1 MFSTVLKKIF
11 GSPNDRIIKTMQP
24 IVARINS
31 KEKEFQKLTE
41 EQLKAKTADFKER
54 FQKGESLD
62 DMLVE
67 AFATVK
73 NACRRMCGNVY
84 SYMDHEE
91 VWNMIPYDVQLMG
104 GYNIHNGG
112 ISEMQ
117 TGEGKTLTASLPLYL
132 NALSG
137 RNCQLVTT
145 NDYLAKRDSE
155 WIGSIFKYLGLTVG
169 CIQNQMDPEERR
181 EQYKCDIT
189 YGTNSEFGFD
199 YLRDMGMATDAED
212 LVQRDYYFVIID
224 EIDSILIDEART
236 PLIISGPVEKST
248 HRFHLLKDKIAYLY
262 KRQHEM
268 CNTLINQVKD
278 RLAKNDPG
286 SDEYKSAILDLCKV
300 KLGMPKNKQLMRLLE
315 DPTVRKFADKQ
326 ELLFHSDS
334 NRGLLQEVK
343 EELYFAINE
352 KFHDADLSA
361 KGRMSLDK
369 ENPDSY
375 IIPDIVEETQK
386 IDAKEGLSDEQKI
399 EEKQKLQEYYE
410 IKNEEIHNISQL
422 LKAYCLYE
430 KDTHY
435 IVDEGK
441 VIIVDENTGRAMP
454 GRRFSEGLHQALE
467 AKEDVTIERETQTLA
482 TITIQ
487 NYFRLYDK
495 LGGMTGTAET
505 EAGEFK
511 DIYKLNVVAIPTNR
525 PCQRID
531 ANDRI
536 YKTQREKY
544 RAMIEEIKK
553 THATGR
559 PILVGTPTVDVSEVI
574 SRFLRREKIP
584 HNVLNARR
592 HQQEADVI
600 AKAGHVGAITI
611 ATNMA
616 GRGTDIKLAEGVAE
630 LGGLQVIGAARHDS
644 RRIDRQLRG
653 RCARQGDPGSTV
665 FYISLEDNLMRL
677 FGSDRITNV
686 LERLGMEEGEELE
699 SGMLTKVI
707 ERAQK
712 RVEQQNFSQRKR
724 TLEYDDVMNKQRS
737 IIYELRKDV
746 LTSESPKERLFDI
759 VKNALEEKFISC
771 QISSKS
777 GNTAFKKDEL
787 EVWISS
793 TFPVELDLTKIDFD
807 GGMSVDQASS
817 ALYTQ
822 ITEKYE
828 KKEAL
833 EDPDRIRWLEQHIML
848 TAIDRLW
855 KEHLHGM
862 DHLRQ
867 SVMFSHMAQKD
878 PLIEYKQQAYIL
890 FDELTTNIVQEVLN
904 NMFRSATTLAA
915 IEDFLHNLPQFTSSA
930 DDVEQAEMEHMMAQM
945 RQAGMPSIEES
956 QQAQAEMEGV
966 APETVK
972 VEQVVRDVP
981 KVGRNDNC
989 PCGSG
994 KKYKKCCGAGK

>member
-1 MFSTVLKKIF
+1 MLSVAFKKIF
-11 GSPNDRIIKTMQP
+11 GSPNDRYLKKLGP
-24 IVARINS
+24 IVTQINT
-31 KEKEFQKLTE
+31 KEEEFQKLTE
-41 EQLKAKTADFKER
+41 EQLKAKTAEFKER
-54 FQKGESLD
+54 FKKGESLD

-73 NACRRMCGNVY
+73 NACRRMNGTMVT
-84 SYMDHEE
+84 YMEHEE
-91 VWNMIPYDVQLMG
+91 IWGMIPYDVQLIG
-104 GYNIHNGG
+104 GMVIHNGG
-112 ISEMQ
+112 IAEMQ
-117 TGEGKTLTASLPLYL
+117 TGEGKTLTASLPMYL
-132 NALSG
+132 NALTG
-137 RNCQLVTT
+137 KNCQLVTT

-155 WIGSIFKYLGLTVG
+155 WIGSIFTYLGLTVG
-169 CIQNQMDPEERR
+169 CVLNSMDPEVRR

-199 YLRDMGMATDAED
+199 YLRDMGMATDADD
-212 LVQRDYYFVIID
+212 LVQRDHYFVIVD

-236 PLIISGPVEKST
+236 PLIISGPVEVST
-248 HRFHLLKDKIAYLY
+248 HRFHLLKDKINTLY
-262 KRQHEM
+262 RKQHEM
-268 CNTLINQVKD
+268 CNELILSVKD
-278 RLAKNDPG
+278 RLAANDPG
-286 SDEYKSAILDLCKV
+286 SGPYKEAILDLCKV
-300 KLGMPKNKQLMRLLE
+300 KMGMPKNKQLMRLLE
-315 DPTVRKFADKQ
+315 DPTIRKFADKQ
-326 ELLFHSDS
+326 DLMFHSDS

-343 EELYFAINE
+343 DELYFAMDE
-352 KFHDADLSA
+352 RYHDADLTD
-361 KGRMSLDK
+361 KGRSALDPQDP
-369 ENPDSY
+369 ETY
-375 IIPDIVEETQK
+375 VIPDIVAGMQK
-386 IDAKEGLSDEQKI
+386 IDADESISDENKL
-399 EEKQKLQEYYE
+399 EKRQELQEFYE
-410 IKNEEIHNISQL
+410 VKNEEIHNISQL

-430 KDTHY
+430 RDIHY
-435 IVDEGK
+435 IVDEEK
-441 VIIVDENTGRAMP
+441 VVIVDENTGRAMP

-511 DIYKLNVVAIPTNR
+511 DIYNLDVVAIPTNR
-525 PCQRID
+525 PCLRGD

-544 RAMIEEIKK
+544 RAMVDGIKEAN
-553 THATGR
+553 ATGR
-559 PILVGTPTVDVSEVI
+559 PILVGTPTVEVSEVI
-574 SRFLRREKIP
+574 SRYLRREKIP

-600 AKAGHVGAITI
+600 SNAGQKGAITI

-616 GRGTDIKLAEGVAE
+616 GRGTDIKLAEGVAA

-712 RVEQQNFSQRKR
+712 RVEQQNFAQRKR
-724 TLEYDDVMNKQRS
+724 TLEYDDVMNKQRE

-746 LTSESPKERLFDI
+746 LTSEDPKTRLFDI
-759 VKNALEEKFISC
+759 AENALEERLRMY
-771 QISSKS
+771 QQS
-777 GNTAFKKDEL
+777 GKGNVSYKKDEL
-787 EVWISS
+787 EVWLNS
-793 TFPVELDLTKIDFD
+793 TFPVDLKLETMDFN
-807 GGMSVDQASS
+807 GGMTPEEV
-817 ALYTQ
+817 LEKLF
-822 ITEKYE
+822 TEVKVQYE
-828 KKEAL
+828 KKESL
-833 EDPDRIRWLEQHIML
+833 EDPERIRWLEQHIML

-867 SVMFSHMAQKD
+867 SVMFAHLAQKD
-878 PLIEYKQQAYIL
+878 PLMEYKQQAYIL
-890 FDELTTNIVQEVLN
+890 FDELTANIVQEVLN

-915 IEDFLHNLPQFTSSA
+915 IEDFLQNMPQFTMSA
-930 DDVEQAEMEHMMAQM
+930 DDVEQARMEEAMQQM
-945 RQAGMPSIEES
+945 KNSGMPALSEQDAEE
-956 QQAQAEMEGV
+956 
-966 APETVK
+966 APEPIK
-972 VEQVVRDVP
+972 VEQVVREEP
-981 KVGRNDNC
+981 KVGRNDVC

-994 KKYKKCCGAGK
+994 KKYKKCHGS